1 MPDYYTDSAAK
12 SLWVLT
18 QEEEKLDGHNKTLR
32 SAKEI
37 LTCFAAK
44 NNSGF
49 HIGQQIHNP
58 KLQNSNWKPLEG
70 EILVDSVLTNV

>member
-1 MPDYYTDSAAK
+1 MTDYYTDSARK

-18 QEEEKLDGHNKTLR
+18 QELEYGGVVE
-32 SAKEI
+32 EI

-58 KLQNSNWKPLEG
+58 KLQNSNWQPLDG
-70 EILVDSVLTNV
+70 EILVEEVLI

>member
-1 MPDYYTDSAAK
+1 MTEYYTDSAAK

-18 QEEEKLDGHNKTLR
+18 IKNNGNFYDYDK
-32 SAKEI
+32 I
-37 LTCFAAK
+37 LTCFAASI
-44 NNSGF
+44 NSGY

-70 EILVDSVLTNV
+70 KILVEDILKIPNV